1 MALPKID
8 LPMYEL
14 TLPSNNKKIKY
25 RPFTVKEEKILL
37 TAQQSKEAEQI
48 VLAIKQIVNNC
59 IINYNIDDLS
69 LFDLEYILISIR
81 SKSVDNSVEFEI
93 EDPDTKEKIKLVLN
107 LDQVKVH
114 RSEKHT
120 NKIVLDDT
128 YTLFLKY
135 PSIDDFTEIL
145 KDTEMSSEKSY
156 EILMS
161 CIDKLASEDEVYN
174 FKDFTKKQVDDFIES
189 LHADTIKRIKEFFDT
204 MPKVRHEM
212 TYTNSNGEEKVFT
225 IQGTQ
230 SFFM

>member
-8 LPMYEL
+8 LPIYEL
-14 TLPSNNKKIKY
+14 TLPSNDKKIKY

-37 TAQQSKEAEQI
+37 TAQQSKDPEQI
-48 VLAIKQIVNNC
+48 VLAVKQIVNNC
-59 IINYNIDDLS
+59 IIDYNIDDLA
-69 LFDLEYILISIR
+69 LFDLEYILINIR

-93 EDPDTKEKIKLVLN
+93 EDPDTKEKVKLVLN

-114 RSEKHT
+114 RNEKHS

-135 PSIDDFTEIL
+135 PGIDDFSEIL
-145 KDTEMSSEKSY
+145 KGTEISPEKSY

-174 FKDFTKKQVDDFIES
+174 FKDFTKKQVDEFIES
-189 LHADTIKRIKEFFDT
+189 LHADTTKRIKEFFDT

-212 TYTNSNGEEKVFT
+212 TYKNSNGEEKVFT

>member
-1 MALPKID
+1 MPLPKID
-8 LPMYEL
+8 LPLYEL
-14 TLPSNNKKIKY
+14 TLPSNDKKIKY

-37 TAQQSKEAEQI
+37 TAQQSKDPDQI
-48 VLAIKQIVNNC
+48 VTAIKQIVNNC
-59 IINYNIDDLS
+59 IVDYSIDKLS

-93 EDPDTKEKIKLVLN
+93 EDPDTKEKVKLVLN

-114 RSEKHT
+114 RSEKHS

-135 PSIDDFTEIL
+135 PSIDDFSVIL
-145 KDTEMSSEKSY
+145 KDTEISSEKSY

-212 TYTNSNGEEKVFT
+212 TYKNSNGEEKVFT